1 LDTFIAKRILI
12 MKEIK
17 DPGIGYNSKIG
28 AQRLINNDG
37 TSNIIHHNSSS
48 SFSELYTYLIT
59 ISWGMFFM
67 YVFLGYILI
76 NALFALG
83 YLAIGIEQITTPSNN
98 MFEDFMNAC
107 YFSAQSL
114 TTVGYGAMSPK
125 GTSSSLLAAFEALTG
140 LLSFSFITGL
150 LYGRFSKPT
159 PSVEFSNKII
169 LREFNGG
176 TALMFRLMNV
186 RKSMMIEPSIQVT
199 MSIPE
204 MNNNGEVKRSFYIL
218 ELERSNIM
226 YLPTMWTIVHQIN
239 DESPLSKYSKEE
251 LKNLNAELFVLVNY
265 YEQSFTQKLYQLYN
279 YSLNDLEFNKKFV
292 STINYNTDGFVVLDH
307 LLLNKLENA

>member
-1 LDTFIAKRILI
+1 
-12 MKEIK
+12 
-17 DPGIGYNSKIG
+17 
-28 AQRLINNDG
+28 
-37 TSNIIHHNSSS
+37 
-48 SFSELYTYLIT
+48 
-59 ISWGMFFM
+59 
-67 YVFLGYILI
+67 
-76 NALFALG
+76 
-83 YLAIGIEQITTPSNN
+83 
-98 MFEDFMNAC
+98 
-107 YFSAQSL
+107 
-114 TTVGYGAMSPK
+114 
-125 GTSSSLLAAFEALTG
+125 
-140 LLSFSFITGL
+140 
-150 LYGRFSKPT
+150 
-159 PSVEFSNKII
+159 
-169 LREFNGG
+169 
-176 TALMFRLMNV
+176 MNV

>member
-1 LDTFIAKRILI
+1 

-67 YVFLGYILI
+67 YVFISYIII
-76 NALFALG
+76 NAIFALG
-83 YLAIGIEQITTPSNN
+83 YLGIGIEQITVPSNSL
-98 MFEDFMNAC
+98 FEDFLNAC

-125 GTSSSLLAAFEALTG
+125 GMGSSFLAAFEALTG

-159 PSVEFSNKII
+159 PSVEFSNKVI
-169 LREFNGG
+169 LRDFNGS

-186 RKSMMIEPSIQVT
+186 RKSMMIEPNIQVT

-204 MNNNGEVKRSFYIL
+204 LNEKGEVKRSFFVL
-218 ELERSNIM
+218 DLERSNIM

-239 DESPLSKYSKEE
+239 DDSPLFKYTPEE

-279 YSLNDLEFNKKFV
+279 YSLNNLEVNKKFV
-292 STINYNTDGFVVLDH
+292 STINYNDDGFVVLDH
-307 LLLNKLENA
+307 RLLNKLEDA

>member
-1 LDTFIAKRILI
+1 

-67 YVFLGYILI
+67 YVFISYIII
-76 NALFALG
+76 NAIFALG
-83 YLAIGIEQITTPSNN
+83 YLGIGIEQITVPSNSL
-98 MFEDFMNAC
+98 FEDFLNAC

-125 GTSSSLLAAFEALTG
+125 GMGSSFLDAFEALTG

-159 PSVEFSNKII
+159 PSVEFSNKVI
-169 LREFNGG
+169 LRDFNGS

-186 RKSMMIEPSIQVT
+186 RKSMMIEPNIQVT

-204 MNNNGEVKRSFYIL
+204 LNEKGEVKRSFFVL
-218 ELERSNIM
+218 DLERSNIM

-239 DESPLSKYSKEE
+239 DDSPLFKYTPEE

-279 YSLNDLEFNKKFV
+279 YSLNNLEVNKKFV
-292 STINYNTDGFVVLDH
+292 STINYNDDGFVVLDH
-307 LLLNKLENA
+307 RLLNKLEDA

>member
-1 LDTFIAKRILI
+1 

-37 TSNIIHHNSSS
+37 TSNIIHHNSFS
-48 SFSELYTYLIT
+48 SFSELYTYLTT
-59 ISWGMFFM
+59 ISWGMFFV
-67 YVFLGYILI
+67 YVFVSYIII
-76 NALFALG
+76 NALFALA
-83 YLAIGIEQITTPSNN
+83 YLGIGIEQITVPAGTL
-98 MFEDFMNAC
+98 FEDFLNAC

-125 GTSSSLLAAFEALTG
+125 GTGSSILAAFEALTG

-159 PSVEFSNKII
+159 PSIEFSDKII
-169 LREFNGG
+169 LRDFNGG
-176 TALMFRLMNV
+176 TALMFRLMNL
-186 RKSMMIEPSIQVT
+186 RKSMMIEPNIQVT

-204 MNNNGEVKRSFYIL
+204 LNDQGEVKRSFYVL

-226 YLPTMWTIVHQIN
+226 YLPTMWTIVHQVN
-239 DESPLSKYSKEE
+239 DESPLSKYSAED

-279 YSLNDLEFNKKFV
+279 YSLNDIEVDKKFV
-292 STINYNTDGFVVLDH
+292 STINYNEDGFVVLDH
-307 LLLNKLENA
+307 LLLNKLEEA